1 MQADSLSPQCLWQ
14 SRSHIIKRVP
24 ISYRTLW
31 APETVDATLEHST
44 RYLIWTNLQIR
55 TGNPVLSGI
64 LALHE
69 AMTMPLG
76 KLYPPALLPEAKALA
91 HTALSQAETPRPL
104 GYHSCSVSTP
114 ALQKSNR
121 HDASVSRQSAGRA
134 LARTASMNLIM
145 FYCPGSTSSEW
156 ASWGSIL
163 LLWSMTSHALV

>member
-104 GYHSCSVSTP
+104 GYHSCSVS
-114 ALQKSNR
+114 LN
-121 HDASVSRQSAGRA
+121 
-134 LARTASMNLIM
+134 
-145 FYCPGSTSSEW
+145 TSSAEVQQTW
-156 ASWGSIL
+156 CLCQQAKRRPRSGQDGLDEPYHVL
-163 LLWSMTSHALV
+163 LPWVHLQWVG